1 MTAVT
6 SKSHQELV
14 QEMISAGEYT
24 RADIIAKVGCTPG
37 SFASYLTA
45 WRSAAKFTGAPCYP
59 IEVGE
64 NKIFQFMTADEA
76 AEVRPASKSKSKSK
90 SKGKNPMVTRDRL
103 EERMLKLD
111 TRIAKLD
118 EDAESEVTELKL
130 TIAKAE
136 RRLLEIEL
144 EATLSYLDKLN
155 DDDFE
160 QIKADYDA
168 LTAEENEPEDEADE
182 ADEAEDE
189 ADEAEAELE

>member
-14 QEMISAGEYT
+14 QEMISAGKHT
-24 RADIIAKVGCTPG
+24 RAEIIAEVGCTPG

-59 IEVGE
+59 TEVGE

-76 AEVRPASKSKSKSK
+76 AEVRPASKAKSKSK

-103 EERMLKLD
+103 EERILKLD

-168 LTAEENEPEDEADE
+168 STAKENEPEDGE
-182 ADEAEDE
+182 DEAEDVVGE
-189 ADEAEAELE
+189 DEAEAELE

>member
-14 QEMISAGEYT
+14 QEMISAGKHT
-24 RADIIAKVGCTPG
+24 RAEIIAEVGCTPG

-76 AEVRPASKSKSKSK
+76 VEVRPASKAKSK

-103 EERMLKLD
+103 EERILKLD
-111 TRIAKLD
+111 TRIAKL
-118 EDAESEVTELKL
+118 EQDAESEVTELKL

-144 EATLSYLDKLN
+144 EAVAEYIDGLD
-155 DDDFE
+155 DEVFE
-160 QIKADYDA
+160 QVKVEYDA
-168 LTAEENEPEDEADE
+168 LTAQD
-182 ADEAEDE
+182 DEAEDVVGE
-189 ADEAEAELE
+189 DEAEAELE